1 MPQGNSVI
9 HPYHTSF
16 RTLHFA
22 LHIQQWRNHTTLH
35 PSLQSKI
42 NLNARSWTLSTPGK
56 RDEETSINTLHL
68 FDLRCTWSKAEG
80 NSACRIIYALFM
92 EKHSSHDIADCM
104 QRGMQQLH
112 CVLAAAQFC
121 RRAVSYRKRL
131 DWLLLRKAQTTYLCD
146 NVQQVLCHSYSTAKS
161 KCVRE
166 LRCFRGVTSV
176 QNPLN
181 LISWIY
187 TKLSFGPLRTKIKI
201 TSYYKVNTATVF
213 TNSSLLQQRAQRLSL
228 FFQCCSWKR
237 R

>member
-1 MPQGNSVI
+1 MKDHLCPFYGKTFFPW
-9 HPYHTSF
+9 H
-16 RTLHFA
+16 
-22 LHIQQWRNHTTLH
+22 
-35 PSLQSKI
+35 
-42 NLNARSWTLSTPGK
+42 SWL
-56 RDEETSINTLHL
+56 
-68 FDLRCTWSKAEG
+68 
-80 NSACRIIYALFM
+80 
-92 EKHSSHDIADCM
+92 

-146 NVQQVLCHSYSTAKS
+146 NVQQVVCHSYSTAKS

-187 TKLSFGPLRTKIKI
+187 TKLSFGPLKTKIKI

-228 FFQCCSWKR
+228 FFSNAAAGNDANDECEIDPKQ
-237 R
+237 